1 LTVVSSDIEAPT
13 RWRDFALAYVFWVVV
28 LGSIAVMV
36 WLSSSELSTFRY
48 AGF

>member
-1 LTVVSSDIEAPT
+1 MRGEPVGSERST
-13 RWRDFALAYVFWVVV
+13 RRRNFALAYAFWVVV